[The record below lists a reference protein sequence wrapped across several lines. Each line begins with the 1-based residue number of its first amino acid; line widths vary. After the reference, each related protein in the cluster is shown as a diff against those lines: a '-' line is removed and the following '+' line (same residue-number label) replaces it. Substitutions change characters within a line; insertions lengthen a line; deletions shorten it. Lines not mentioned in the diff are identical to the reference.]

1 MVRMLSEAGRL
12 PLRAASAVAAA
23 AAAAAPPPPHTPR
36 VAGLDERPQQRRGRR
51 GEEEEKAA
59 AAEEVA
65 VFVVSLLRAPEAAAP
80 AVVVGGGCE
89 GARLPARPPG
99 PRGRGGGGC
108 EDDDVRGDCLPR
120 RRLLRAR
127 RGRILRS
134 CHLLFLPGAG
144 GAVHVGSRRLGG
156 RRGAGAGAVRR
167 GLSGSLSAAAVRPRL
182 GRPLP
187 EDLHHCAQ

>member
-1 MVRMLSEAGRL
+1 MLCEAGRL
-12 PLRAASAVAAA
+12 PLRAAPAV

-99 PRGRGGGGC
+99 PRGRGGGGGGG

-134 CHLLFLPGAG
+134 RHLLFLPGAG

-156 RRGAGAGAVRR
+156 RRGAGTRAVRR